1 MYIYIFVC
9 NVDTF
14 MFRTRHR
21 GEKNKLYPESV
32 QKLLDNIHGWLVG
45 GPKNDD
51 GTTIHNATTT
61 NNNNNNNTGNDAI
74 INDDERDNS
83 GPDDIHRYEHRIVD
97 RKRGRGKQIGCYMF
111 ISPRPKV
118 KAVRDYAGFSS
129 VRRFTVRGTTTTTE
143 EGINDAG
150 ELVGKKNQEKKYCQS
165 QNKNG
170 NDDDDDDDDENNTKI
185 IDEGSICASIT
196 TTTVVGYLY
205 VCTKNPDYIVGV
217 SEPFRN
223 NRTDIIIN
231 NDTNKTK
238 TIAATANP
246 IDNDNIRCPNCG
258 ITFYAFRK
266 GELMEFRGTNFWIR
280 RFNGHCTHCT
290 SSL

>member
-1 MYIYIFVC
+1 
-9 NVDTF
+9 

-61 NNNNNNNTGNDAI
+61 NNNNNNNNTGNDAI

-83 GPDDIHRYEHRIVD
+83 GPNDIHRYEHRIVD

-129 VRRFTVRGTTTTTE
+129 VRRFTVRGTTTTTTTTTE
-143 EGINDAG
+143 KGINDAG
-150 ELVGKKNQEKKYCQS
+150 ELVGKKNQEKKYSQS

-231 NDTNKTK
+231 NDNNKTK
-238 TIAATANP
+238 IIAATANP